1 MKKIAV
7 IDGFSSGKFIAKELH
22 KMGCQLLHI
31 SSSMD
36 LDSYYYNGFDYS
48 IYKKNIIHKNI
59 SETITFITEFGAEF
73 IIAGAECGVLLADKL
88 NNELKL
94 PYANDYTKTTAR
106 RNKFEMSESLRFK
119 GIKSTRQGK
128 FSCWQDAEKWLKEE
142 KYPIVLKPVNSAGS
156 DGVFICNSYTESVN
170 AFNKISK
177 KINKLNT
184 INDEVLF
191 QEFLNGTE
199 YVVNFVSLNCNV
211 LVTEVVKYHK
221 KRLNT
226 GNIVYD
232 IDEIIDASNPE
243 FNDLVR
249 YTKDVCKC
257 LGIKNG
263 PSHAEVMLTKD
274 GPCLVEIAARSDG
287 ILRPDVSLLTTGMGQ
302 ILATV
307 LSILDPDK
315 FVSMTKKPF
324 YKLKNHSFNVG
335 LINQGKGLFV
345 PADFVNQL
353 EKLKS
358 FHRVEFYINENSVL
372 EATRDVFNQ
381 PGTVYLISD
390 SKTQIWEDYH
400 TIRNLEAAHIYNNKE
415 K

>member
-7 IDGFSSGKFIAKELH
+7 IDGFSSGKFIAKELY
-22 KMGCQLLHI
+22 KMGCQLVHI
-31 SSSMD
+31 SSSVA

-48 IYKKNIIHKNI
+48 IYNNHIIHENI
-59 SETITFITEFGAEF
+59 SETIEFITRFGAEVV
-73 IIAGAECGVLLADKL
+73 IAGAECGVLLADKL
-88 NNELKL
+88 NDELNL

-106 RNKFEMSESLRFK
+106 RNKFEMSELLRSK
-119 GIKSTRQGK
+119 GINSVRQDK
-128 FSCWQDAEKWLKEE
+128 FSSWQDAKEWLKGDN
-142 KYPIVLKPVNSAGS
+142 YPVVLKPVDSAGS
-156 DGVFICNSYTESVN
+156 DGVFICNSYEESVN

-177 KINKLNT
+177 KVNKLNA
-184 INDEVLF
+184 INEEVLF

-199 YVVNFVSLNCNV
+199 YVVNFVSLDSRV

-243 FNDLVR
+243 FNDLVS
-249 YTKDVCKC
+249 YTKDVCTC

-263 PSHAEVMLTKD
+263 PSHAEVMLTQN

-302 ILATV
+302 ILATAQ
-307 LSILDPDK
+307 SIFDPEQ
-315 FVSMTKKPF
+315 FVSMTNKTF
-324 YKLKNHSFNVG
+324 YKLINHSFNVG
-335 LINQGKGLFV
+335 LINQRKGSFV
-345 PADFVNQL
+345 SSDFVSEL
-353 EKLKS
+353 KKLKS

-390 SKTQIWEDYH
+390 SKAQIWEDYQ
-400 TIRNLEAAHIYNNKE
+400 TIRNLEATYIYNNKE